1 MADRFISPDAL
12 REFALET
19 ASQLRSAGQ
28 PAAADIMHDAATF
41 VTGSGWEWLG
51 ELAHA
56 AKKIE
61 KKTRVPDMLAA
72 RLARIR
78 EVATSGRPYG
88 Y

>member
-1 MADRFISPDAL
+1 MADRFISPGAL

-19 ASQLRSAGQ
+19 ASQLRSAGR
-28 PAAADIMHDAATF
+28 PAAADMMHDAATF

-56 AKKIE
+56 AKTIE
-61 KKTRVPDMLAA
+61 KKTRVPEILAA